1 MAGFGTG
8 PVADHELIEDCPTF
22 GVFTLHKAGALEP
35 GSTSTWRWP
44 NGLVVVVCAGL
55 GGITLLTGGSEQRI
69 EIVRLRTRLG
79 YQPLFVCSE
88 CKQKRAKV
96 HERGGVWLCRIC
108 LGLEHASRHRN
119 RWMTYSSVGRM
130 LDLVERRSRSL

>member
-69 EIVRLRTRLG
+69 ERCAAADAVGLSAAFRL
-79 YQPLFVCSE
+79 F
-88 CKQKRAKV
+88 
-96 HERGGVWLCRIC
+96 
-108 LGLEHASRHRN
+108 
-119 RWMTYSSVGRM
+119 
-130 LDLVERRSRSL
+130 